1 MGNDALDPDVKQDY
15 LNCLHH
21 RLPSLPASGDIIGF
35 SHMYTVN
42 QEDVHPV
49 IGPSAELDNFYLCN
63 GFSGHGFKLA
73 PAVGSVLSQQITGSV
88 TDNWETT
95 MPLDFM
101 DPVRAPL
108 TLQARPTSHEGHV
121 GWCSPNEGPGCS
133 LCVL

>member
-1 MGNDALDPDVKQDY
+1 MG
-15 LNCLHH
+15 
-21 RLPSLPASGDIIGF
+21 
-35 SHMYTVN
+35 
-42 QEDVHPV
+42 PV

-88 TDNWETT
+88 TESWETT

-108 TLQARPTSHEGHV
+108 TLKVTPTLHEWQGHKPRFGVRSGASGLLRTRSHVVRHTHA
-121 GWCSPNEGPGCS
+121 P
-133 LCVL
+133 